1 MNWISKF
8 IKPKIKSLFKKR
20 TSENDE
26 TLWTTC
32 ECKNLIY
39 KEDLESNFHCCPK
52 CGVHHK
58 ISCKER
64 FQIFFDDKQF
74 EIIETPQPYDDTLSF
89 SDKKKYVDRLKTA
102 RKLTNQNDA
111 VAIAKGKIDGMD
123 VTVGAQDFR
132 FIGGSFGLHSAE
144 AFISGVQH
152 AINNKTPY
160 LFFVSSGGIRL
171 MESTMAL
178 TKGMAGTTL
187 AINELKKQNLPY
199 IVILTN
205 PSVGGVAAS
214 FGMLGD
220 FLIAEPKS
228 IVGFA
233 GKRVIKDTV
242 REALPENFQEAES
255 VKEFGAVD
263 LVVERKYLRSTVST
277 LLKVLTKS
285 YEKQSQANSNIQI
298 DENLAEQISSKASSG

>member
-1 MNWISKF
+1 
-8 IKPKIKSLFKKR
+8 
-20 TSENDE
+20 
-26 TLWTTC
+26 
-32 ECKNLIY
+32 
-39 KEDLESNFHCCPK
+39 
-52 CGVHHK
+52 
-58 ISCKER
+58 
-64 FQIFFDDKQF
+64 
-74 EIIETPQPYDDTLSF
+74 
-89 SDKKKYVDRLKTA
+89 
-102 RKLTNQNDA
+102 
-111 VAIAKGKIDGMD
+111 
-123 VTVGAQDFR
+123 
-132 FIGGSFGLHSAE
+132 
-144 AFISGVQH
+144 
-152 AINNKTPY
+152 
-160 LFFVSSGGIRL
+160 
-171 MESTMAL
+171 MAL